1 MWTLNKHPLNAY
13 GTAGHAAKRDT
24 SWVIKTVEKGQVKV
38 LDVAWADSAGNV
50 YYPDKGAGTIPIYSV
65 SQVGGLGGLGW
76 IRSDDNLSNSIITNA
91 PSLSAQT
98 GVNNVLTFDK
108 AGEKHTLRINI
119 NGELVKYITEITS
132 SPVNFQF
139 TQDEVNKILDLMPNV
154 TASDVEYI
162 LTTYEG
168 SNIIGDFS
176 RSTKRITIPFDV
188 KPTIDNIVITPINAV
203 DGKLYEKKSSVKV
216 APSCRPGRGAKI
228 NNVFIWVGDFLGL
241 DNPYTSQPFSSSGE
255 IPIRVMV
262 TDTRMRSAQASTTVQ
277 VLPYQGISLSNLT
290 AERVLDEN
298 ATTDYVRVAY
308 QGKAYELDSQKQITV
323 KVEYQE
329 RGQTNWS
336 LAGSNSIGVI
346 ANNYSSY
353 FDIQDL
359 SDSKSFNIRVT
370 FTDGLGNTY
379 PFETTV
385 GTANFPVTFGKHGVG
400 VGVMFDNNKN
410 ASLQVGERGA
420 LFTGNV
426 GAIFNGSA
434 VIKKYLFFNEG
445 FSNRFNIS
453 WDSLKQGA
461 TINVNNKGALLVT
474 ETDVS
479 FNGKSLLNQT
489 IEQPK
494 SDIVDYMNKSYG
506 GYILYSNGIL
516 HQWGRA
522 DLSNQT
528 YSFDYHKPFSA
539 PPMVQLS
546 SSNSAGAWPLAQLDS
561 ATATTCKFRMLNG
574 STGQIYNG
582 AYTIHWVAMGM
593 G

>member
-1 MWTLNKHPLNAY
+1 MALSKGQMWTLNKHPLNAY

-24 SWVIKTVEKGQVKV
+24 SWVVKTVEKGQVKV

-241 DNPYTSQPFSSSGE
+241 DNPYTSQPFQASGE
-255 IPIRVMV
+255 ITIRVMA
-262 TDTRMRSAQASTTVQ
+262 TDTRQRSVQTTRKIN
-277 VLPYQGISLSNLT
+277 VLPFQGISLTNMTS
-290 AERVLDEN
+290 ERVLDEN

-308 QGKAYELDSQKQITV
+308 HGKAYELDNQNQIQA
-323 KVEYQE
+323 KIEYQE
-329 RGQTNWS
+329 RGQSVWTV
-336 LAGSNSIGVI
+336 AGLQNIGVI
-346 ANNYSSY
+346 SNNYSSF

-359 SDSKSFNIRVT
+359 SDSKSFNIRLT
-370 FTDGLGNTY
+370 LTDGLGNQYKFT
-379 PFETTV
+379 TTV
-385 GTANFPVTFGKHGVG
+385 GTASFPMTWGKHGAG
-400 VGVMFDNNKN
+400 VGVMFDKNNP
-410 ASLQVGERGA
+410 AALQVGQGGIDSKGPIRINGKAINIQPDPTPIPEPERQPDPFTKGSNSSGA
-420 LFTGNV
+420 WIKESSGKIISTRQ
-426 GAIFNGSA
+426 
-434 VIKKYLFFNEG
+434 VIK
-445 FSNRFNIS
+445 NIS
-453 WDSLKQGA
+453 NGQNIAETFGTFAFPITMPANTTVYMSIDTTGLSDSQIVEVQDA
-461 TINVNNKGALLVT
+461 Y
-474 ETDVS
+474 
-479 FNGKSLLNQT
+479 SLLQVEKRRN
-489 IEQPK
+489 
-494 SDIVDYMNKSYG
+494 
-506 GYILYSNGIL
+506 
-516 HQWGRA
+516 
-522 DLSNQT
+522 
-528 YSFDYHKPFSA
+528 
-539 PPMVQLS
+539 
-546 SSNSAGAWPLAQLDS
+546 AWAITPTMYA
-561 ATATTCKFRMLNG
+561 K
-574 STGQIYNG
+574 
-582 AYTIHWVAMGM
+582 YTISPRGLFQITSGTHQLRINLMAVGFEP
-593 G
+593 